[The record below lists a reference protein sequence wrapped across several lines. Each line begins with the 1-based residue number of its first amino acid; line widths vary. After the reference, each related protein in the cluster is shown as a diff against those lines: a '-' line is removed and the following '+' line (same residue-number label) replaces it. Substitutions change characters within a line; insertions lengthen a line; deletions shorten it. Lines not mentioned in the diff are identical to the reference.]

1 MESPNFEECLQVSI
15 AVEALLQHVLG
26 ASELPDE
33 AVERLVSR
41 RPDMGMD
48 PE

>member
-1 MESPNFEECLQVSI
+1 MESPNFEEYLQVSI

-26 ASELPDE
+26 APESPDE
-33 AVERLVSR
+33 AVERLVSCG
-41 RPDMGMD
+41 PDMGMA